1 MSVMLYSPV
10 DRSKGGRRVFV
21 AIPTY
26 GNVAAN
32 TAYGLFNS
40 RKVFD
45 ELGIEVELC
54 ILKGD
59 CHVDDARND
68 IVSKFLGSNCTEL
81 LFIDADMGWTP
92 SGLKTLLQHDR
103 DVVGASYPK
112 KQESKED
119 YAIRFLPGEIWSDSD
134 GLIEVEGM
142 PTGFLK
148 IKRHV
153 LEALW
158 DKSKE
163 YQNGADTRKMRL
175 IFERTIA
182 YGGRVGGDINFCRK
196 ARAEGFKVYCDPSI
210 YMLHTGE
217 KDWQG
222 TLASFQRRR
231 NDLALTHAI
240 DKLRAGDRSAEL
252 VKEMVED
259 WNNDLWSAGHELLL
273 TLIRVASDK
282 KMEGG
287 GIVIECGSG
296 LSTIAMAAANP
307 KLKVHCIEH
316 EPVWADKLLRAKKRL
331 GLDNITCHFAPI
343 DPTTNWYSDT
353 PAPWSRAD
361 MVVIDG
367 PQRQYNSR
375 AMAYEKIDAAN
386 AKPRVIIVDDAN
398 TEKESFTAWARE
410 RQETVMQMGL
420 VKPFL
425 VSLRK
430 AA

>member
-1 MSVMLYSPV
+1 MSVMLHSPV
-10 DRSKGGRRVFV
+10 GRSKGGRRVFV

-26 GNVAAN
+26 GSIAAN

-40 RKVFD
+40 RPVFD
-45 ELGIEVELC
+45 ELGVEVELC
-54 ILKGD
+54 ILRGD

-68 IVSKFLGSNCTEL
+68 IVSTFLGSNCTEL
-81 LFIDADMGWTP
+81 LFIDADIGWTP
-92 SGLKTLLQHDR
+92 SGLKALLQHDR

-112 KQESKED
+112 KQEAKEG
-119 YAIRFLPGEIWSDSD
+119 YAVRFLPGEIWSDDD
-134 GLIEVEGM
+134 GLIEVEAM

-148 IKRHV
+148 IKRAV

-158 DKSKE
+158 DRSSE

-182 YGGRVGGDINFCRK
+182 NGIRVGGDINFCRK
-196 ARAEGFKVYCDPSI
+196 ARAEGFKVFCDPGI

-231 NDLALTHAI
+231 NGLALTHAI
-240 DKLRAGDRSAEL
+240 GRLRDGDQSSDL
-252 VKEMVED
+252 IKEMVED
-259 WNNDLWSAGHELLL
+259 WDNDLWSAGHELLL

-282 KMEGG
+282 KMQNGV
-287 GIVIECGSG
+287 VIECGSG
-296 LSTIAMAAANP
+296 LSTIAMAAVNP
-307 KLKVHCIEH
+307 SLKIHCIEH
-316 EPVWADKLLRAKKRL
+316 EPVWMDKLLRAKKRL
-331 GLDNITCHFAPI
+331 HLDNITCHFAPI
-343 DPTTNWYSDT
+343 DPVTSWYSNT

-375 AMAYEKIDAAN
+375 AMAYEKIDTSN

-398 TEKESFTAWARE
+398 TEKEAFTAWVKQNHQTA
-410 RQETVMQMGL
+410 MQMGL

-425 VSLRK
+425 VSVRK